1 MKKII
6 NILIMVFIF
15 FSSCVS
21 FDSIQES
28 ICLHSVRIAINIP
41 CKMKKQ
47 VINYAEGVLCFY
59 SLPTGEVIEIQQG
72 ALMKSQIDDLV
83 PFLKKRKKRCYIEK
97 GIDGNGKLWR
107 MDVYAKFKIYYF
119 GISPSEVQI
128 YDGILNKIKIKDV

>member
-6 NILIMVFIF
+6 NTLIMVFIF

-21 FDSIQES
+21 FDSIEES
-28 ICLHSVRIAINIP
+28 VYLHSVRIFMNVP

-47 VINYAEGVLCFY
+47 VVNYEEGVLYFY
-59 SLPTGEVIEIQQG
+59 SLPTGEVIEIHQG
-72 ALMKSQIDDLV
+72 ALMKSQIDELV
-83 PFLKKRKKRCYIEK
+83 PFLKKHKKKCYIEK

-128 YDGILNKIKIKDV
+128 YDRILNKIKIKDV